1 MTASAIAV
9 VLLILCF
16 SAVAVA
22 ETETETATQTTGTFS
37 GSQTLLR
44 FAMEPSPVSETGYR
58 QGNGTAYIEVQGT
71 YLAVHFEAEGMSS
84 SVHLSL
90 VLLANGSSH
99 SAANM
104 TTSYDGEVEAEA
116 AVYLA
121 PGAYSIGLQVLDTS
135 SFSSPTV
142 VQVSSPQ
149 TQPLSVVQGTTTNS
163 ESSQSVSTIQGG
175 ETEDDGIK
183 TAIQDK
189 FIPAVVEVGDSGSS
203 IIVNDHNFSVSVGG
217 YQQDGYLVS
226 IYAANV
232 AGPRVLLVNLTSAQ
246 ARSLF
251 SAPISITLD
260 GSRVQQAGSL
270 SEILG
275 ATAAD
280 PPRFIVVSSP
290 SSLRLLISIPHFSYH
305 TIAIVP
311 IIVQLGGALL
321 LDLPV
326 LLFAV
331 AAVSV
336 VILAV
341 HSMRTRAPSKAIR
354 TPLG

>member
-1 MTASAIAV
+1 M
-9 VLLILCF
+9 LCF

-44 FAMEPSPVSETGYR
+44 FAMEPSPVAETGYR

-90 VLLANGSSH
+90 VLLANGSSR

-121 PGAYSIGLQVLDTS
+121 PGAYSIGLQVIDTS

-149 TQPLSVVQGTTTNS
+149 TQPLSVVQGTTTTTNS

-175 ETEDDGIK
+175 ETEDDGIR

-203 IIVNDHNFSVSVGG
+203 IIVNDRNFSVSVGG

-275 ATAAD
+275 ATTAD

-290 SSLRLLISIPHFSYH
+290 SSLKLLISIPHFSYH

-311 IIVQLGGALL
+311 IIVQLGGTLL

-331 AAVSV
+331 AAISV

-341 HSMRTRAPSKAIR
+341 HSMRIRAPSEATR
-354 TPLG
+354 TPLR